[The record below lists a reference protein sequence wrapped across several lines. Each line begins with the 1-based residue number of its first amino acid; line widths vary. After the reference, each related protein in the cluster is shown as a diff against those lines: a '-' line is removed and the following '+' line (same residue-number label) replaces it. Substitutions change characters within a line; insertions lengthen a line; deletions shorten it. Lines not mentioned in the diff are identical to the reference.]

1 MKFKRVIIWGHQLH
15 SHTHSYI
22 HAAFLKAFKYLGHDA
37 YWVTESDNL
46 APDFFDDALVITEG
60 QVDANIPL
68 VKSAAYLLHNC
79 DTQKYERLELN
90 FKILQVYSHDCLDR
104 DVVELAPATFY
115 QSENKTLYQPWAT
128 DLLPAEMNSS
138 DMINS
143 YSQVKPWCNWIGTLM
158 HGVHGNQEQL
168 QNFARAA
175 AEKNIEFRLC
185 RGISPED
192 SVKLIRESYL
202 APALQG
208 QWQVE
213 NGYIPCRIFKN
224 ISYGHL
230 GLTNSKAVFD
240 LLEGEV
246 LYNSNCAQLFI
257 DGHNAYGT
265 IEDITKHQRLRAFN
279 LIRDKHTYIN
289 RVQKILEV
297 MEY

>member
-1 MKFKRVIIWGHQLH
+1 MRFKRIIIWGHQLH

-22 HAAFLKAFKYLGHDA
+22 HAGFLKAFKHLGYDA
-37 YWVTESDNL
+37 HWVSEADNIDL
-46 APDFFDDALVITEG
+46 DFFDDALVITEG
-60 QVDANIPL
+60 QVDSNIPL
-68 VKSAAYLLHNC
+68 TKRASYMLHNC
-79 DTQKYERLELN
+79 NTQKYEQLELN
-90 FKILQVYSHDCLDR
+90 FKGLQVYSHDCLSR
-104 DVVELAPATFY
+104 DVIELAPLTFY
-115 QSENKTLYQPWAT
+115 QADNKTLYQPWAT
-128 DLLPAEMNSS
+128 DLLPIEMYLHNIIT
-138 DMINS
+138 DA
-143 YSQVKPWCNWIGTLM
+143 SQLKPWCNWVGSIM
-158 HGVHGNQEQL
+158 HGLHGNQDQL
-168 QNFARAA
+168 YDFARAA

-185 RGISPED
+185 RNVSPED
-192 SVKLIRESYL
+192 GIKLVRESQL

-246 LYNSNCAQLFI
+246 VFNEDCTQLFR
-257 DGHNAYGT
+257 DGQEALSAN
-265 IEDITKHQRLRAFN
+265 DDQRRRVFN

-289 RVQKILEV
+289 RVEKILEV